1 MPPKPKP
8 LPKKSSSPPI
18 EVLDSDSDEQ
28 RPNVKRTT
36 VPIKRGSNGKRQT
49 TLVDFAASNKKK
61 APASVATVK
70 VDMRTRDRTGP
81 ASSPIRRRTRLSH
94 VKSPKSSPSK
104 AYTSPI
110 KARQD
115 SDEDLE
121 GATDRTLS
129 TDADVGAVHF
139 EKKGNGLGKKLSRVI
154 TSDEDE
160 EPDTGKT
167 GTSSNGDVEQP
178 SEDESEDAVVAPR
191 RVAKR
196 KAVVISLSDSE
207 EDDAAPRRRLARR
220 QSIQEDLP
228 DEQDEEDDPM
238 DGLDDQVVL
247 DSRLRSAPQRNDKRL
262 KMRENLA
269 RLKLLDSDSD
279 EQRPDVKRTTA
290 TTGAKRGSKGKWQT
304 TLVDFAE
311 LSKKTRAASGSGPV
325 KVDTRT
331 GTQPGPTS
339 SPVRRC
345 TRLSPVKSSKRSP
358 RKAHSSPIKVNPD
371 SDEDES
377 APTDEAP
384 STDADVDAVQF
395 ENKGNGLGKKSSR
408 VIASDE
414 DGDESAAGKVGSS
427 GGDVNQATEE
437 SEDEDVA
444 PRRVAK
450 RKAVLVLSDSEEENV
465 APRRRLTRRQSIQE
479 NPSDEE
485 EEDLMDVVLDS
496 RLRSAP
502 ERNNKRVEM
511 RENLARLK
519 RRKLG
524 QDTPP
529 VESSSEDEEE
539 EEEEENVIKPRGRR
553 VHKLI
558 PGARPSQPTLQD
570 WIDGSVDDDPH
581 VVISRSA
588 SPARDDEEDSE
599 NDSWI
604 EDDLDGGAPAAVL
617 PEAYSM
623 LGHQSLAHH
632 FKVVMQLF
640 VHLACLKAKERL
652 EFRKDK
658 RNDQYF
664 GLALR
669 ALRRKMDGLRDS
681 LVTSSK
687 WTSGFK
693 KALNT
698 HPELEIHD
706 LEFTVPGCGACRISS
721 RLSRFKGALS
731 GEDYDRDT
739 FEWNLFELVSDEI
752 EILRTAHR
760 RKDPAPARGQRPAAN
775 DPDGIMNWLDGRGIV
790 QQEWTRL
797 EQLMDGARGL
807 DFKKTDDD
815 VE

>member
-94 VKSPKSSPSK
+94 VKSPKSSPRK

-269 RLKLLDSDSD
+269 RLK
-279 EQRPDVKRTTA
+279 
-290 TTGAKRGSKGKWQT
+290 
-304 TLVDFAE
+304 
-311 LSKKTRAASGSGPV
+311 
-325 KVDTRT
+325 
-331 GTQPGPTS
+331 
-339 SPVRRC
+339 
-345 TRLSPVKSSKRSP
+345 
-358 RKAHSSPIKVNPD
+358 
-371 SDEDES
+371 
-377 APTDEAP
+377 
-384 STDADVDAVQF
+384 
-395 ENKGNGLGKKSSR
+395 
-408 VIASDE
+408 
-414 DGDESAAGKVGSS
+414 
-427 GGDVNQATEE
+427 
-437 SEDEDVA
+437 
-444 PRRVAK
+444 
-450 RKAVLVLSDSEEENV
+450 
-465 APRRRLTRRQSIQE
+465 
-479 NPSDEE
+479 
-485 EEDLMDVVLDS
+485 
-496 RLRSAP
+496 
-502 ERNNKRVEM
+502 
-511 RENLARLK
+511 

-524 QDTPP
+524 EETPP
-529 VESSSEDEEE
+529 VQSSSEGEDEEDEDE
-539 EEEEENVIKPRGRR
+539 EQIIKPRGRR
-553 VHKLI
+553 VRKPI
-558 PGARPSQPTLQD
+558 PGARPIQHTLQE
-570 WIDGSVDDDPH
+570 WLDGAVDDEPSPAKD
-581 VVISRSA
+581 SDDDQGSA
-588 SPARDDEEDSE
+588 SSDD
-599 NDSWI
+599 DSWI
-604 EDDLDGGAPAAVL
+604 ENDDGAPPAIL

-632 FKVVMQLF
+632 FKVIMQFF
-640 VHLACLKAKERL
+640 VHLACLNAKERRK
-652 EFRKDK
+652 FRQEE

-664 GLALR
+664 GLSLR

-681 LVTSSK
+681 LVTSSV

-698 HPELEIHD
+698 HPELHIHD
-706 LEFTVPGCGACRISS
+706 LKFAVPGCGACRISS
-721 RLSRFKGALS
+721 RLSTFKGALS
-731 GEDYDRDT
+731 GDDYDRDT
-739 FEWNLFELVSDEI
+739 FEPINRRSSSVDSDDSDNGASNTTFDLGRFCRARVRCYHNFVHWEWNLFELVSDEI